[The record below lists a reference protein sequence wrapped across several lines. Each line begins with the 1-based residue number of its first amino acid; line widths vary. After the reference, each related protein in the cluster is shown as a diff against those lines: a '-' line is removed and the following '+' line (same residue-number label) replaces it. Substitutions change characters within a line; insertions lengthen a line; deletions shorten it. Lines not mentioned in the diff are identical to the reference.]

1 MKRRFTAKETNE
13 GSLAI
18 RDMSEK
24 AQEVYYGTG
33 GEVGLFKYVDDDATY
48 EREQEAFE
56 KDIDF
61 MPGSLDV
68 VRYAVSYFGDLTED
82 LTFEEAE
89 ALLEGYYVDE
99 EEDDE

>member
-1 MKRRFTAKETNE
+1 MKRRFSQKEIND

-24 AQEVYYGTG
+24 AQDVYYGTG
-33 GEVGLFKYVDDDATY
+33 GEVGLFKYIDDDATY
-48 EREQEAFE
+48 ELEEEAFE
-56 KDIDF
+56 KGIDF
-61 MPGSLDV
+61 MAGAYDV

-89 ALLEGYYVDE
+89 SLLEAYYSE
-99 EEDDE
+99 EEEEEA